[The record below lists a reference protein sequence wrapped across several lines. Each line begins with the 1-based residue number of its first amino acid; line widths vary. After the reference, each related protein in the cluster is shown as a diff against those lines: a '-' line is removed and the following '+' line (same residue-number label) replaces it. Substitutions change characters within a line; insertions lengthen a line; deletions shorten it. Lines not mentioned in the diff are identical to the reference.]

1 MTNFTIERGGGLK
14 PSVIKNIKENPKMFY
29 DYIRNQRYKD
39 SKIGPFK
46 IENEYVYDTKEICKI
61 LIEQ

>member
-1 MTNFTIERGGGLK
+1 M
-14 PSVIKNIKENPKMFY
+14 KENPKIFY

-46 IENEYVYDTKEICKI
+46 IENEYIYMI
-61 LIEQ
+61 LKKFAEF